1 MLKKFAIASV
11 AVLIAS
17 VAMAATL
24 TMSWENATKN
34 TDGSD
39 IPTSGPGALTST
51 TVVWGTCTA
60 DKKGV
65 VTELGSIVTPYPGT
79 APATKPTV
87 APGEYCAYAY
97 HSNTYGEVSAPTD
110 VLSVTKP
117 NPVPGKPQ
125 NFSFGL

>member
-1 MLKKFAIASV
+1 MKRFA
-11 AVLIAS
+11 LIAAMVLVGT

-24 TMSWENATKN
+24 NASWENATKN

-39 IPTSGPGALTST
+39 IPASGPGSLVST
-51 TVVWGTCTA
+51 TVVWGTCSA

-65 VTELGSIVTPYPGT
+65 TTTLGQVVTPYPGT
-79 APATKPTV
+79 TPATKPNV
-87 APGEYCAYAY
+87 APGEYCAYAF